1 VILRGI
7 LARSFN
13 NILCLRG
20 FASLGDLAEL
30 SLRDDTYQREEI
42 ESHSKDIA
50 KFLDSGEYTFFPE
63 VILGGSL
70 GGLGFS
76 EEDVMAL
83 YKSVDQGDAF
93 PLKSIG
99 DISVSTF
106 VKRFK
111 NGTAVDYHVTGSFY
125 KLSKHL
131 FTRIDGN
138 HRLQAVKHS
147 SEKVRRYQAPF
158 CLALFRNDEEQQRFG
173 RVFFHMINFR
183 SVPISE
189 EQNLKLILEQQDY
202 PDERLEAAPFGM
214 EFVVARICLRNKIF
228 KKIKDVTLSRSTLLK
243 LIRYLIQTDGKSN
256 EEFEALNSLA
266 ILEYDQQRAEQI
278 YSKIKELTDNFA
290 NILKDNSELCGM
302 CIKNE
307 NIFAAL
313 LAVGFRDIAICSEF
327 MAWLQ
332 NCRRDDNF
340 VSLGILFDKIIK
352 SFDTEREERKRTIF
366 VSMQFGSCGTEKHFK
381 TIKTVVE
388 DLNRDYHLD
397 PPLKVVRIDQQVTG
411 ETFEINEK
419 IINEVVQCGYLIADL
434 TYCNS
439 NVYHENGMLMGRTL
453 ALTGKHEYN
462 MTLILDKQVSQE
474 NRIVKFNLQSL
485 QHFAFSKPSELAKGI
500 KERIEKF
507 YGLK

>member
-1 VILRGI
+1 MILRGI

-20 FASLGDLAEL
+20 FATLGDLAEL
-30 SLRDDTYQREEI
+30 SFSDDAYQREEI

-50 KFLDSGEYTFFPE
+50 TFLDSGEYTFFPE

-76 EEDVMAL
+76 EEDVSAL

-93 PLKSIG
+93 PLKNIG

-111 NGTAVDYHVTGSFY
+111 NGTTSDYHVTGSFY

-131 FTRIDGN
+131 FSIIDGN

-158 CLALFRNDEEQQRFG
+158 CLAFFRNDEEQQRFG

-183 SVPISE
+183 SIPISE

-202 PDERLEAAPFGM
+202 TDERLQTAPFGM
-214 EFVVARICLRNKIF
+214 EFVVARMCLRDKIF
-228 KKIKDVTLSRSTLLK
+228 KKIKDVTLSHATLLK
-243 LIRYLIQTDGKSN
+243 LIRYLIQNDGMSDKAV
-256 EEFEALNSLA
+256 EAPNSLDM
-266 ILEYDQQRAEQI
+266 LEYDREHAKLI
-278 YSKIKELTDNFA
+278 FNKFKELTGGFA
-290 NILKDNSELCGM
+290 EILKENSELRGM
-302 CIKNE
+302 CMKNE
-307 NIFAAL
+307 NILAAL
-313 LAVGFRDIAICSEF
+313 LAVSFRDTSVCSEF

-340 VSLGILFDKIIK
+340 VSLDVLFDKIIK
-352 SFDTEREERKRTIF
+352 SFYVEREELIRTIF
-366 VSMQFGSCGTEKHFK
+366 VSMQFGSCGTEQNFK
-381 TIKTVVE
+381 TIKSVV
-388 DLNRDYHLD
+388 DKLNRNYNLN
-397 PPLKVVRIDQQVTG
+397 PPLKTVRIDQLVTG

-419 IINEVVQCGYLIADL
+419 IINEIAQCGYLIADL

-439 NVYHENGMLMGRTL
+439 NVYHEIGMLMGRKL
-453 ALTGKHEYN
+453 ALMGKHEYN
-462 MTLILDKQVSQE
+462 MALILDRKVSQE

-485 QHFAFSKPSELAKGI
+485 QHFAFSKQRELANGI
-500 KERIEKF
+500 KDRIEKF